1 MPILRETKYLKL
13 MQNNIEKK
21 KKKNSNYWSR
31 YKRSSAYHVIESIK
45 VISLKKSI
53 VISLPSCKVDY
64 KNKIKKLFRKIT
76 AQLHSQIK

>member
-1 MPILRETKYLKL
+1 MPILIRETKYLKL
-13 MQNNIEKK
+13 MQNNIEKT
-21 KKKNSNYWSR
+21 KNSNYWSR